1 MPKAK
6 ATRQTSKAASSKGHG
21 VDLSY
26 IEAHTALQLTLA
38 ALQATDLDVEAM
50 TRLYRQARAYMER
63 CEAVLTNVEQEVML
77 WQEGDTALHP
87 FTDLE

>member
-1 MPKAK
+1 
-6 ATRQTSKAASSKGHG
+6 
-21 VDLSY
+21 
-26 IEAHTALQLTLA
+26 
-38 ALQATDLDVEAM
+38 
-50 TRLYRQARAYMER
+50 MER